1 VSQPIPSAPF
11 LEFDTLTPG
20 TKGVIFS
27 GIAVPEWH
35 INDDGKIYRESYT
48 IDLGYP
54 ATQVTY
60 GTASVGLASI
70 YNSGSAFLFGID
82 DYILGIDPNSQHLT
96 LTVDLACLGAKSNL
110 SRIAYQVVATVVVPE
125 TGISGTITF
134 PQGLFGAAPV
144 TLAGL
149 KSLLVITANTF
160 ISGGGGG
167 FGSGQTYLVQYGAL
181 TSVTTQGGNVIANY
195 NIASPPFNL
204 PLSIQVN
211 PANAFPPNDAIVQIA
226 GPSPITIT
234 LQAPAANGVNFIYQ
248 STIVK

>member
-1 VSQPIPSAPF
+1 VSLPIPSAPF

-35 INDDGKIYRESYT
+35 INDDGKIYREPYT

-54 ATQVTY
+54 ALNVTDA
-60 GTASVGLASI
+60 TAAVGLASI
-70 YNSGSAFLFGID
+70 YNGGSAFLFASDSWTIQ
-82 DYILGIDPNSQHLT
+82 IDPNSQHLT
-96 LTVDLACLGAKSNL
+96 LTVNLSCLGAPSNL
-110 SRIAYQVVATVVVPE
+110 SRIAYQVVATIVIPE

-134 PQGLFGAAPV
+134 PQGLFGAAPL
-144 TLAGL
+144 TPAGL
-149 KSLLVITANTF
+149 KSLLVISANTF

-167 FGSGQTYLVQYGAL
+167 FGSGQTYLVQYGAI
-181 TSVTTQGGNVIANY
+181 TSVTTQGSNVIASY
-195 NIASPPFNL
+195 NMASPPFNL

-234 LQAPAANGVNFIYQ
+234 LQAPAVNGVNFIYQ